1 MNILVINGSPKGKN
15 SITLQSMLYLEKKN
29 IDHHFEFLHIG
40 PIIRKLEK
48 DFSEAKKMLEKAEL
62 IIFSYPVYTFLAP
75 YQMHRFIELVY
86 DNDVNVKD
94 KWGTQITTS
103 KHFYDIT
110 AHRFMNENM
119 LDFGLKVLPG
129 LSQDMEDLLKERGR
143 KELLDWMKMTEF
155 RIEMG
160 IFRAR
165 KERAIEVQRKYEAKL
180 DNIPKTGKKKISIVT
195 NVEDNDSSLQNMI
208 EDFRRSIPY
217 EATVFNI
224 GKFPFSGGCL
234 GCFGCAKTGKCVHK
248 DGFDSYLREQI
259 QSADS
264 IVYAFRIKHHFTASS
279 MKCYDDRQFCNGHRT
294 VTAGSPTAYIIAGD
308 LKCERN
314 LQDLIEARA
323 SVGGNFLAAI
333 ATDESD
339 DTPRALQK
347 AAESLSFAIR
357 NGLEEPKTFFGEGGS
372 RIFRDLI
379 YEMQGLMKADHR
391 FYRSHGM
398 YSSFPQKHKSRI
410 VMMKLVGL
418 LMSLPGADKKKG
430 MMTEGMLAPYRKVL
444 DSAGKETQDRGN
456 A

>member
-94 KWGTQITTS
+94 KWATQITTS

-165 KERAIEVQRKYEAKL
+165 KERAIEVQRKNEAKL

-279 MKCYDDRQFCNGHRT
+279 MKCYDDRQFCNGHRA
-294 VTAGSPTAYIIAGD
+294 VTAGTPTAYIIAGD
-308 LKCERN
+308 LGAEEN
-314 LQDLIEARA
+314 LKDLIEARA
-323 SVGGNFLAAI
+323 SVGGNYLSQI
-333 ATDESD
+333 VTDEGEDVSSSIESAAKAL
-339 DTPRALQK
+339 TFALENNIAEPRN
-347 AAESLSFAIR
+347 FY
-357 NGLEEPKTFFGEGGS
+357 GVGGNK
-372 RIFRDLI
+372 IFRDLI
-379 YEMQGLMKADHR
+379 YEMRGLMKADHK
-391 FYRSHGM
+391 FYKRNGY
-398 YSSFPQKHKSRI
+398 YSDLPQRHLGRMI
-410 VMMKLVGL
+410 AMQFVGL
-418 LMSLPGADKKKG
+418 LLSLPGAEKKKG
-430 MMTEGMLAPYRKVL
+430 MMMKGMLMPYKKVL
-444 DSAGKETQDRGN
+444 EQK
-456 A
+456 

>member
-1 MNILVINGSPKGKN
+1 
-15 SITLQSMLYLEKKN
+15 MLYLGKLPPE
-29 IDHHFEFLHIG
+29 HSFSFLHIA
-40 PIIRKLEK
+40 PRLRKLEK
-48 DFSEAKKMLEKAEL
+48 DMSEAISMIQDAEM
-62 IIFSYPVYTFLAP
+62 IIFAYPVYTFLVP
-75 YQMHRFIELVY
+75 YQMHRFIELL
-86 DNDVNVKD
+86 KD
-94 KWGTQITTS
+94 RNEDLSGKWATQFSTS

-110 AHRFMNENM
+110 AHRFMKENM
-119 LDFGLKVLPG
+119 LDMGFRVLQG
-129 LSQDMEDLLKERGR
+129 LSADMEDLLSVKGR
-143 KELLDWMKMTEF
+143 KELQDWWEMTGF
-155 RIEMG
+155 RISSGLFESG
-160 IFRAR
+160 TQENAAASVRP
-165 KERAIEVQRKYEAKL
+165 YEACLPVKE
-180 DNIPKTGKKKISIVT
+180 KTQDQMVSIVT
-195 NVEDNDSSLQNMI
+195 DAASDDAPLLAMI
-208 EDFRRSIPY
+208 EDFRS
-217 EATVFNI
+217 ALDADSTVYNI
-224 GKFPFSGGCL
+224 REFPFSGGCIS
-234 GCFGCAKTGKCVHK
+234 CFSCAATGKCIHR
-248 DGFDSYLREQI
+248 DGFDDYLRNQI

-264 IVYAFRIKHHFTASS
+264 IVYAFRIENHYASS
-279 MKCYDDRQFCNGHRT
+279 AMKCYDDRQFCNGHRT

-308 LKCERN
+308 LKSERN

-357 NGLEEPKTFFGEGGS
+357 NGIEEPKNFFGEGGS

-398 YSSFPQKHKSRI
+398 YKSFPQKHKARI

>member
-29 IDHHFEFLHIG
+29 IDHQFEFLHIG
-40 PIIRKLEK
+40 PMIRKLEK

-94 KWGTQITTS
+94 KWATQITTS

-165 KERAIEVQRKYEAKL
+165 KERAIESQRKYEAKL
-180 DNIPKTGKKKISIVT
+180 ENIPKTGKKKISIVT
-195 NVEDNDSSLQNMI
+195 NVEDDDSSLQNMI

-248 DGFDSYLREQI
+248 DGFDSYLRGQI
-259 QSADS
+259 QNADS

-279 MKCYDDRQFCNGHRT
+279 MKCYDDRQFCNGHRA
-294 VTAGSPTAYIIAGD
+294 VTAGTPTAYIIAGD
-308 LKCERN
+308 LGEEEN
-314 LQDLIEARA
+314 LRDLIEARA
-323 SVGGNFLAAI
+323 SVGGNYLSQI
-333 ATDESD
+333 VTDEGEDVSSSIESAAKAL
-339 DTPRALQK
+339 TFALENNIAEPRN
-347 AAESLSFAIR
+347 FY
-357 NGLEEPKTFFGEGGS
+357 GVGGNK
-372 RIFRDLI
+372 IFRDLI
-379 YEMQGLMKADHR
+379 YEMRGLMKADHR
-391 FYRSHGM
+391 FYKRNGY
-398 YSSFPQKHKSRI
+398 YSDLPQRHIGRMI
-410 VMMKLVGL
+410 AMQFVGL
-418 LMSLPGADKKKG
+418 LLSLPGAEKKKG
-430 MMTEGMLAPYRKVL
+430 MMMKGMLMPYKKVL
-444 DSAGKETQDRGN
+444 EQK
-456 A
+456 